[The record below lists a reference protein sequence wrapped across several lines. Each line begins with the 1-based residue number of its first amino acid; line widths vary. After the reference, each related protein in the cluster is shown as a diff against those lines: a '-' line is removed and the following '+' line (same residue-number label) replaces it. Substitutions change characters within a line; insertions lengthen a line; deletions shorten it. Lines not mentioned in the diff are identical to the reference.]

1 MKRETII
8 EVSIYP
14 RRRVNNVNEDLGPPF
29 VEFNYINTWA
39 WGDVAK
45 IKNLKVIVNDTN
57 IAITEITYLQQ
68 AATDVLYII
77 VDEIHPLF
85 NLNLFLTNIVYDT
98 PDELADEAHSE
109 LNDMLQALIESYGV
123 DLNKR

>member
-1 MKRETII
+1 MRINTIK
-8 EVSIYP
+8 
-14 RRRVNNVNEDLGPPF
+14 
-29 VEFNYINTWA
+29 VEFRRNRPVGWDGRKTGTVDDN
-39 WGDVAK
+39 
-45 IKNLKVIVNDTN
+45 N

-77 VDEIHPLF
+77 VDETHPLF

-98 PDELADEAHSE
+98 PDELTDEAHSE
-109 LNDMLQALIESYGV
+109 LNDMLQALIESYRV